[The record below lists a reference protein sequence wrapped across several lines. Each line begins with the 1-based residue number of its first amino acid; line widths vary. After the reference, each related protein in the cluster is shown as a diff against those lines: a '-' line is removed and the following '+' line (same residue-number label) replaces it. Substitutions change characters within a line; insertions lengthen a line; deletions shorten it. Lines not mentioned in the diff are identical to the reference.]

1 MASVKLLKFLGE
13 APRITTELLP
23 DGAAQIAYNAKL
35 YSGDL
40 IPYRNPV
47 FDRNIGRTGTV
58 KTIYPLNFL
67 FFTYLKISIYF
78 ILFLIF
84 F

>member
-40 IPYRNPV
+40 IPYREPKKV
-47 FDRNIGRTGTV
+47 GEV
-58 KTIYPLNFL
+58 KTGQIKTLEG
-67 FFTYLKISIYF
+67 YLSCN
-78 ILFLIF
+78 L
-84 F
+84 